1 MRQTGFETSRHR
13 QAFIPA
19 MITLYVS
26 PLSFLWHLAKLYSL
40 YYSWNESQPNPLQRA
55 GEGFHESNQV
65 RLQLVAPP
73 LSLYIWQRQD
83 FMCPVRV
90 THALEELALVS

>member
-26 PLSFLWHLAKLYSL
+26 PLSFLWHLAKLYSF
-40 YYSWNESQPNPLQRA
+40 YYSWNESQPSPLHRA
-55 GEGFHESNQV
+55 GEDVHESNQV
-65 RLQLVAPP
+65 PLQLVAPP
-73 LSLYIWQRQD
+73 PSL
-83 FMCPVRV
+83 
-90 THALEELALVS
+90 